1 MAAVPDTSD
10 MMTYCS
16 GNENDLFFEEDGPKQ
31 MKGSFQDLDLSS
43 MGDGGIQ
50 LQISHHLYNKTFK
63 HAMSII
69 VAVEKLKKIPVPCS
83 QAFQDDDLRSLFSVI
98 FEEEPI
104 ICDNWDEGY
113 VCDAAMHSVNCRLRD
128 IYHKSLVLSGACE
141 LQAVHLNGENTNQ
154 QVVFC
159 MSFVQGEEETDKIP
173 VALGLKGK
181 NLYLSCGTK
190 DGKPILQLETVDPN
204 TYPKRKMEKRFVFN
218 KMEIKGNVEFE
229 SAMYPNWYI
238 STSQAEKK
246 PVFLGNTRGGQDI
259 TDFIMEITSA

>member
-1 MAAVPDTSD
+1 MAAVPKLTSEN
-10 MMTYCS
+10 TICS
-16 GNENDLFFEEDGPKQ
+16 GNKNDLFFEAAGPKQ
-31 MKGSFQDLDLSS
+31 MKASFQDLDLSS
-43 MGDGGIQ
+43 VGNGAIM
-50 LQISHHLYNKTFK
+50 LHISQQLYNKTFK
-63 HAMSII
+63 HAASII
-69 VAVEKLKKIPVPCS
+69 VAVEKLKKIPIPCS
-83 QAFQDDDLRSLFSVI
+83 QAFQDDDLRSLFSFI

-104 ICDNWDEGY
+104 ICDKQNDTYESY
-113 VCDAAMHSVNCRLRD
+113 SPVESLD
-128 IYHKSLVLSGACE
+128 IKLEDIEEKALVLSGSCM
-141 LQAVHLNGENTNQ
+141 LKAVHLQRTQENQ
-154 QVVFC
+154 EVVFC

>member
-50 LQISHHLYNKTFK
+50 LQFSHHLYNKTFK

-98 FEEEPI
+98 FEE
-104 ICDNWDEGY
+104 
-113 VCDAAMHSVNCRLRD
+113 
-128 IYHKSLVLSGACE
+128 
-141 LQAVHLNGENTNQ
+141 
-154 QVVFC
+154 VVFC

-173 VALGLKGK
+173 VALGLKEK
-181 NLYLSCGTK
+181 NLYLSCGMK
-190 DGKPILQLETVDPN
+190 DGKPTLQLETVDPN

-238 STSQAEKK
+238 STSQAEKS
-246 PVFLGNTRGGQDI
+246 PVFLGNTRGGRDI